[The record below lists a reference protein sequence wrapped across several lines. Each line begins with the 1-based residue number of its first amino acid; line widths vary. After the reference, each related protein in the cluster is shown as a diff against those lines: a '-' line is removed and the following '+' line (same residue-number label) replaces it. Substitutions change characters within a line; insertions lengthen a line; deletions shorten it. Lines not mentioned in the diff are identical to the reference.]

1 MKQRVGICRNYGSCH
16 IADENRKILLSTGKC
31 PECGG
36 RLQTISHH
44 SALLQRLNH
53 HTAPSPLRVVLIM
66 VIVAIL
72 SMGGVL
78 LWPDLV
84 GFSQSFK
91 FEEASLQRKENP
103 HSIGTSLENQE
114 KLSFSYSDCS
124 LPQLPLSPV
133 LAIQDQK
140 IPDYLKPWMKNFAQ
154 TTITTPAFLIMN
166 REVTVGEFG
175 QYVETLSE
183 ARRAQLGTA
192 WQYDKDHQGFAPIRP
207 VSAIPWWAA
216 QGYAD
221 WLSQR
226 AHCTLTLP
234 TSYQWAAAAIQY
246 AKPEEAV
253 VRYQQENL
261 QPQSREEIPL
271 TVVDL
276 LGNLRE
282 WSQERCG
289 ESGYYVLGEDYKT
302 WKDNILGEPLC
313 EKRILE
319 IIGFRLVLQ
328 K

>member
-1 MKQRVGICRNYGSCH
+1 MKQQVGICRNYGSCY
-16 IADENRKILLSTGKC
+16 IADEHRKIFMTGEKC

-36 RLQTISHH
+36 HLQKISSHSELLRRLDH
-44 SALLQRLNH
+44 SNASSKTLLVM
-53 HTAPSPLRVVLIM
+53 VVI
-66 VIVAIL
+66 ATL
-72 SMGGVL
+72 SVGAVL
-78 LWPDLV
+78 LWP
-84 GFSQSFK
+84 
-91 FEEASLQRKENP
+91 SLIDFYQMLKLGETYPQQKKGDFR
-103 HSIGTSLENQE
+103 SIGTSLDHQE
-114 KLSFSYSDCS
+114 KFSANPSDCS
-124 LPQLPLSPV
+124 LPHLPLSPV
-133 LAIQDQK
+133 LAIEARAV
-140 IPDYLKPWMKNFAQ
+140 PDYLKPWLKNFAA
-154 TTITTPAFLIMN
+154 TTIIESAFLIMN
-166 REVTVGEFG
+166 REVTVGEFA
-175 QYVETLSE
+175 QYANTLSD
-183 ARRAQLGTA
+183 ARLAQLGTA
-192 WQYDKDHQGFAPIRP
+192 WQYDKDHQAFEPTRP

-226 AHCTLTLP
+226 ARCNLTLP
-234 TSYQWAAAAIQY
+234 TLRQWAAAAIQY

-253 VRYQQENL
+253 IRSQQENP
-261 QPQSREEIPL
+261 QPLSREEIPL

-313 EKRILE
+313 EKRTLD